1 MPAETTSDA
10 SSRPAI
16 SSSRRKLM
24 TVVTPL
30 ERIEAHWEGAGWP
43 EVNRPLVTACS
54 GTSSDDAADA
64 APACRLAGCVEAQPT
79 RAARRPAA
87 WSGPGCDRRCGMVWT
102 SCVQKYGCAA
112 DAAISGAPSWSL
124 LVQQLVRP
132 IRRPLPQRWKWPGQ
146 TLLQIRAGYRG
157 CTDLF

>member
-64 APACRLAGCVEAQPT
+64 APAYRLAGCVEAQPT

-87 WSGPGCDRRCGMVWT
+87 RSGPGCDRRCRSEEHT
-102 SCVQKYGCAA
+102 SELQSLMR
-112 DAAISGAPSWSL
+112 ISYA
-124 LVQQLVRP
+124 V
-132 IRRPLPQRWKWPGQ
+132 
-146 TLLQIRAGYRG
+146 
-157 CTDLF
+157 

>member
-64 APACRLAGCVEAQPT
+64 APAYRLAGCVEAQPT
-79 RAARRPAA
+79 SAARRPAA
-87 WSGPGCDRRCGMVWT
+87 RSGPGCDRRRGLART
-102 SCVQKYGCAA
+102 SGFQKYGYAA
-112 DAAISGAPSWSL
+112 APARQGAPAGPMLGPSL
-124 LVQQLVRP
+124 GR
-132 IRRPLPQRWKWPGQ
+132 
-146 TLLQIRAGYRG
+146 
-157 CTDLF
+157 